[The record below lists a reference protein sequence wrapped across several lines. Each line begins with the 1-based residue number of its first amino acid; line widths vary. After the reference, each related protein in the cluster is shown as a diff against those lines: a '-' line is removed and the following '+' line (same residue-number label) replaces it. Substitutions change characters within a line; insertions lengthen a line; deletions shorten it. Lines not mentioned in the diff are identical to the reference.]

1 MPEVKYIS
9 IHEDDDIILRGLGH
23 PLLNEKAVAK
33 YYNELVILDESK
45 IWLGDTSFWRE
56 FKRWE
61 CNPLENVQ
69 SKELP
74 LPMETVNRHLTRGDI
89 NCWRRL

>member
-45 IWLGDTSFWRE
+45 I
-56 FKRWE
+56 
-61 CNPLENVQ
+61 
-69 SKELP
+69 
-74 LPMETVNRHLTRGDI
+74 
-89 NCWRRL
+89 